1 MPTSIDYKEYL
12 IESLKDR
19 GEALGY
25 LNACLEDPDP
35 RVFAA
40 ALRNVAAAQGVTRAK
55 KASKLL
61 PKRGTPDLQQLGA
74 VLASLGLRLMTVE
87 KNRAA

>member
-19 GEALGY
+19 RETLGY

-61 PKRGTPDLQQLGA
+61 PKRGMPDLQQLGA
-74 VLASLGLRLMTVE
+74 VLASLGLRLTVE

>member
-19 GEALGY
+19 MEALGY

-74 VLASLGLRLMTVE
+74 VLASLGLRLTVE

>member
-1 MPTSIDYKEYL
+1 MPTSIDYKKCL
-12 IESLKDR
+12 TESLKDR
-19 GEALGY
+19 GEARGY

-35 RVFAA
+35 RILAA

-61 PKRGTPDLQQLGA
+61 PKRGAQERGKPG
-74 VLASLGLRLMTVE
+74 LATSNEAG
-87 KNRAA
+87 

>member
-1 MPTSIDYKEYL
+1 MPRSVDFNEYL
-12 IESLKDR
+12 IKSLKDR
-19 GEALGY
+19 KEALWY
-25 LNACLEDPDP
+25 LNACLEYPDP
-35 RVFAA
+35 RVFAS
-40 ALRNVAAAQGVTRAK
+40 ALQDVALAQGVAKAK

-74 VLASLGLRLMTVE
+74 VLASLGLRLAVE

>member
-1 MPTSIDYKEYL
+1 MPRSVDFNEYL
-12 IESLKDR
+12 IKSLKDR
-19 GEALGY
+19 KEALWY

-35 RVFAA
+35 RVFAS
-40 ALRNVAAAQGVTRAK
+40 ALQDVALAQGVTKAK